1 MAVREL
7 PKKLQE
13 DLLRYTDSVG
23 LLQNKTTPPG
33 TVASG
38 NGVLVTGLA
47 VALLHRL
54 EALDPYRS
62 LFGPALGACE
72 REPGLL
78 MRHPLWP
85 EDQESSDDYV
95 GLGAGSYFLKLG
107 IAARVLARGRKHRF
121 KWLGIPLPFYLDN
134 ERGNDAQGID
144 WRAFIGRF
152 FSTTAH
158 LQFSD
163 EETPGPIDQILHA
176 ATIAAL
182 PWKNEDEPTLSWLM
196 CEVAAKQ
203 SMLVALASLVLRL
216 RIYLKYRGGMAK
228 IFAITYGAEHPLT
241 QLALL
246 AEV

>member
-1 MAVREL
+1 MKTLPAEL
-7 PKKLQE
+7 Q
-13 DLLRYTDSVG
+13 DNILRYTDSVG

-38 NGVLVTGLA
+38 NGVLTTGLA
-47 VALLHRL
+47 VVLLHRL
-54 EALDPYRS
+54 GALEPYRS
-62 LFGPALGACE
+62 LFEPALAGCE

-78 MRHPLWP
+78 IRHPLWP

-95 GLGAGSYFLKLG
+95 GYGAGSYFLGLKL
-107 IAARVLARGRKHRF
+107 AARVLERGRKVRF

-134 ERGNDAQGID
+134 ERGNDAAGID

-163 EETPGPIDQILHA
+163 EEAPGPIDQILHA

-182 PWKNEDEPTLSWLM
+182 PWKNEDEPTLSWLLH
-196 CEVAAKQ
+196 EVAVKQ
-203 SMLVALASLVLRL
+203 STLVALAGIVFQFRL
-216 RIYLKYRGGMAK
+216 RRKYPRGMVDVFTK
-228 IFAITYGAEHPLT
+228 TYGADHPLT

-246 AEV
+246 AGV